1 MQVTTPQNFAFFAPR
16 PPQPPA
22 SQPLLADLSWAAEER
37 NGQFDITYSEITA
50 GNWVGVFPRGN
61 TRRNCWLSRNVPLA
75 AKKRPK
81 LGLGMSRCITSRRP
95 ERVAPLIRPR
105 HAISEPREP
114 QYWQQPSDEWKR
126 ATDDNGCR
134 WEWKFSLDADRR
146 PELSC
151 RCRTCGVK
159 YYLSSWQWTLDS
171 GCDAKCLP
179 PTGKHLR
186 ETSGIHKV
194 GNCSNRGSR

>member
-1 MQVTTPQNFAFFAPR
+1 VTSFST
-16 PPQPPA
+16 
-22 SQPLLADLSWAAEER
+22 
-37 NGQFDITYSEITA
+37 T
-50 GNWVGVFPRGN
+50 GNWVGVFPHGN
-61 TRRNCWLSRNVPLA
+61 TRQKLLVVPENA
-75 AKKRPK
+75 PCRKKRPQAR
-81 LGLGMSRCITSRRP
+81 LGYESLHHQPQIGTPLMRR
-95 ERVAPLIRPR
+95 R

-114 QYWQQPSDEWKR
+114 QYWQQPIDEQKR

-171 GCDAKCLP
+171 GWDAKCQP

-194 GNCSNRGSR
+194 ANCSNRGSR